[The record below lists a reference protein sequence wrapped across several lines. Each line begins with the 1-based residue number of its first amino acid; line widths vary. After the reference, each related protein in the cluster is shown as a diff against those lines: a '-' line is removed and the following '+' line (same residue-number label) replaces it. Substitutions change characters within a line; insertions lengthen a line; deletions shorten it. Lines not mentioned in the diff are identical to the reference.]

1 MKNSALVLALIV
13 APVSYTFADP
23 SVSHA
28 VMAMSD
34 LKIKVVVFIGCMLI
48 GALFGALLVRCMSKK
63 NPMLRDL
70 TFLFSVLTGCLIGM
84 LFFLGRVPM

>member
-1 MKNSALVLALIV
+1 
-13 APVSYTFADP
+13 
-23 SVSHA
+23 
-28 VMAMSD
+28 MSD